1 MIVEL
6 SNGKTQNAYF
16 IGDIQAIKNE
26 VWIFLTNG
34 TKYLEGKY
42 DSPETAKSRR
52 EELITVIK

>member
-16 IGDIQAIKNE
+16 IGDVQAIKDE
-26 VWIFLTNG
+26 VWVFLTNR

-42 DSPETAKSRR
+42 DSPETENSIT